1 MAAVVAIT
9 GGFMI
14 VEFIG
19 GWLADS
25 IALLSDA
32 FHMMTH
38 FAACAVSW
46 LALILAARPAPPE
59 KTFRYWRIEVLAAL
73 FNGVALLPV
82 VVWIVFEAYS
92 RFREPHDINLGL
104 MFGVGFAGLAANILC
119 AWILHAASR
128 SDINARGAFVHM
140 LSDSI
145 SSVGVIVAAVL
156 TFATGERV
164 FDPVFAAGISVLVL
178 IWSIK
183 LIVDSLRILLEA
195 APHGVKIDEVR
206 SVILEEKSVKA
217 VHDLHLWVITSR
229 MYTLTAHI
237 VLEADATVSQTEEL
251 ARRLDERLDEAFDIT
266 HTTYQFEIDS
276 KSP

>member
-9 GGFMI
+9 GGFMV

-19 GWLADS
+19 GWFADS
-25 IALLSDA
+25 IALMSDA

-82 VVWIVFEAYS
+82 VVWIVIEAYH
-92 RFREPHDINLGL
+92 RFREPHDTHLGL
-104 MFGVGFAGLAANILC
+104 MFGVGLAGLAANLLC

-145 SSVGVIVAAVL
+145 SSVGVIVAAIL
-156 TFATGERV
+156 TFATGERSL
-164 FDPVFAAGISVLVL
+164 DPVFAAGISVLVL
-178 IWSIK
+178 IWSVK

-195 APHGVKIDEVR
+195 APHGVKIEEVI
-206 SVILEEKSVKA
+206 SAIKEEKGVKA

-251 ARRLDERLDEAFDIT
+251 ARRLDERLDASFDIT
-266 HTTYQFEIDS
+266 HTTYQFETDS
-276 KSP
+276 NSP

>member
-9 GGFMI
+9 GAFMI

-25 IALLSDA
+25 IALMSDA

-82 VVWIVFEAYS
+82 VVWIVFEAYR
-92 RFREPHDINLGL
+92 RFREPHVIDLGL
-104 MFGVGFAGLAANILC
+104 MFGVGFAGLAANVLC

-156 TFATGERV
+156 TFATGDRV
-164 FDPVFAAGISVLVL
+164 FDPIFAAGISVLVL

-195 APHGVKIDEVR
+195 APHGVKIDDVTA
-206 SVILEEKSVKA
+206 VIMEEKGVKA

-251 ARRLDERLDEAFDIT
+251 ARRLDERLDAAFDIT